1 MTVAARARIERG
13 TVSRLREAP
22 DVRPR
27 REQLPAAV
35 RETLIEERL
44 VVPAGELRLLERW
57 LDDRLFGLG
66 ELAPLLRDE
75 RVTEVMVNG
84 LRGVWVER
92 NGRLE
97 ETGIRFAD
105 ADEIIVII
113 ERLVAPLGRRID
125 LASPLVAP
133 RLPDGSRVHAVIP
146 PISPVGPVLTIRRF
160 AAQPLGPDDL
170 VRNGTLT
177 REAMDYLIRAVA
189 QRRSILVSGGTSSG
203 KTTTLNALAF
213 AVGENERIV
222 TIEDAAELRLPQSN
236 VVALETR
243 TASIEGTGAI
253 DVRALL
259 RAALRMR
266 PDRIVVG
273 EVRGGEALDMLQAMN
288 TGHRGSLTTAH
299 ANSAAHSLMR
309 IETMALMGGID
320 LPLEAI
326 REQIRRRIEV
336 VVHQER
342 DASGARRIM
351 AIAELAPTLPHS
363 LAKPTAHAAAA
374 LALGAPIDD
383 ALRAYS
389 GVIADEDL
397 APFGIVL
404 GAFARSGGKIGRSL
418 GRVGALL
425 RGRIALDD
433 ERSALTAQGRASA
446 IVLVALAPLGGMFFA
461 VMTPDYVAVLADHG
475 RWLVD
480 VASVIEIIGGL
491 WLWRILRLSSP
502 HADLASLLDA
512 VVVGLDAGMT
522 FELALASR

>member
-13 TVSRLREAP
+13 IVGRLREAP
-22 DVRPR
+22 DGRPR
-27 REQLPAAV
+27 REQLPAAL

-105 ADEIIVII
+105 AEEIMVII

-125 LASPLVAP
+125 LASPLVDA

-146 PISPVGPVLTIRRF
+146 PISLVGPVLTIRRF
-160 AAQPLGPDDL
+160 AARPLGPDDL

-177 REAMDYLIRAVA
+177 RDVMDYLVKAVA
-189 QRRSILVSGGTSSG
+189 KRRSILVSGGTSSG

-213 AVGENERIV
+213 AVGANERIV

-243 TASIEGTGAI
+243 TPSVEGTGAI

-299 ANSAAHSLMR
+299 ANSAGHALMR
-309 IETMALMGGID
+309 IETMALMGGVD

-326 REQIRRRIEV
+326 RDQIRHGIEV
-336 VVHQER
+336 VLHQER
-342 DASGARRIM
+342 DANGARRIVE
-351 AIAELAPTLPHS
+351 IAELSSDRGDP
-363 LAKPTAHAAAA
+363 
-374 LALGAPIDD
+374 
-383 ALRAYS
+383 Y
-389 GVIADEDL
+389 
-397 APFGIVL
+397 VL
-404 GAFARSGGKIGRSL
+404 TRIG
-418 GRVGALL
+418 
-425 RGRIALDD
+425 
-433 ERSALTAQGRASA
+433 
-446 IVLVALAPLGGMFFA
+446 P
-461 VMTPDYVAVLADHG
+461 
-475 RWLVD
+475 
-480 VASVIEIIGGL
+480 
-491 WLWRILRLSSP
+491 
-502 HADLASLLDA
+502 
-512 VVVGLDAGMT
+512 
-522 FELALASR
+522 